1 MQNIIKNKKL
11 LIVIS
16 AVFVI
21 ALFSVVLYQDSFA
34 EVNVTVDGETQSIKT
49 TNETVGEVIKE
60 SDIYIGDADYI
71 NFDENQKLEK
81 GMDIVIKRSRPVTIE
96 IGTRTI
102 TKKTYKDNIKDILKD
117 FDITLGKDDKVSPG
131 LNAKYTD
138 AAIKLT
144 QVEKKEIV
152 EEKELEFT
160 TLYKDNKGLELGK
173 TNTVEKG
180 IKGLKE
186 IKKSQ
191 TFENGKLV
199 KEDVISEEIVKE
211 PVNQIVEKGKKP
223 LTVASR
229 GTKIERKTVSKPV
242 KKETTVKKSSPAPK
256 KEVQKPAKKP
266 AKKAESKPASS
277 NKFNARKTITMRS
290 TAYSIKG
297 TTASGVP
304 SGPGKVAVDPNVIP
318 LGTRLYIESLD
329 GWEDYGYAIA
339 ADTGSAIKGNII
351 DVFYSNRSTAL
362 KYGRRNIK
370 VHILN

>member
-229 GTKIERKTVSKPV
+229 GTKIE
-242 KKETTVKKSSPAPK
+242 
-256 KEVQKPAKKP
+256 
-266 AKKAESKPASS
+266 
-277 NKFNARKTITMRS
+277 
-290 TAYSIKG
+290 
-297 TTASGVP
+297 
-304 SGPGKVAVDPNVIP
+304 
-318 LGTRLYIESLD
+318 
-329 GWEDYGYAIA
+329 
-339 ADTGSAIKGNII
+339 
-351 DVFYSNRSTAL
+351 
-362 KYGRRNIK
+362 
-370 VHILN
+370 